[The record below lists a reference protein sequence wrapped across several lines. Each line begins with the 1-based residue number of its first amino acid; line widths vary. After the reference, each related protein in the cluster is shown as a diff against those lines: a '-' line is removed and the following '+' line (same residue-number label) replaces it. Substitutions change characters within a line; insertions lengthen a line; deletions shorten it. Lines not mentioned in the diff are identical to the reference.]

1 MNKYPLIGV
10 CICAVVLLVLGSLSN
25 VVGIESAQSCGC
37 DDPPCWPIISGYMG
51 WNNWYVSPV
60 TVAFNGSLHQIHYRI
75 NGNNWTIYTEP
86 FKMKTQGIHLLE
98 WTCDSNMSNISS
110 LEIKIDFTE
119 PILSNETV
127 KRIGLIKW
135 QLGINATDEV
145 SGVNKVLC
153 AWVPEYYDSEPPYQF
168 TFIGFYRLS
177 LLLNLIFP
185 WTGCYWTFVAW
196 DNAGNGG
203 TIPSFN

>member
-1 MNKYPLIGV
+1 MDKKPLIGV
-10 CICAVVLLVLGSLSN
+10 SILAVVLLVMSSLSN
-25 VVGIESAQSCGC
+25 VVGSENTESCGC
-37 DDPPCWPIISGYMG
+37 GDPPCWPELSGEMG
-51 WNNWYVSPV
+51 WNNWYVTKVKV
-60 TVAFNGSLHQIHYRI
+60 TFNGIVDELLYRI
-75 NGNNWTIYTEP
+75 NVSNWIDYTEP
-86 FKMKTQGIHLLE
+86 FIMKTEGIHLLE

-127 KRIGLIKW
+127 KRIGLFKW
-135 QLGINATDEV
+135 LFSVNATDEV

-168 TFIGFYRLS
+168 TFIGLYRLS

-185 WTGCYWTFVAW
+185 WTGCYWTFVSW

-203 TIPSFN
+203 NIPSFN